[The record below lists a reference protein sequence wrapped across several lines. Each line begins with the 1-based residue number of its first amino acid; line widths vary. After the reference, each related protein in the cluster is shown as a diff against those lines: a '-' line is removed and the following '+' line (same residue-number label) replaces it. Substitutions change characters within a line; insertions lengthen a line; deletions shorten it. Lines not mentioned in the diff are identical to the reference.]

1 MNYRE
6 LKAQIESQFGL
17 ETPNTQRKISARWDF
32 DGIVMVLWDPDE
44 INRYILD
51 VTRESVQGPVI
62 TQMTLEELLPVV
74 RNLRTHLAE
83 LMILRAE

>member
-1 MNYRE
+1 MNFRE
-6 LKAQIESQFGL
+6 MRVVIEEQLGSAS
-17 ETPNTQRKISARWDF
+17 TKDRSISCRWDF
-32 DGIVMVLWDPDE
+32 DGIVVVLWDPDE
-44 INRYILD
+44 INGYILD
-51 VTRESVQGPVI
+51 VTRESAQGPVI